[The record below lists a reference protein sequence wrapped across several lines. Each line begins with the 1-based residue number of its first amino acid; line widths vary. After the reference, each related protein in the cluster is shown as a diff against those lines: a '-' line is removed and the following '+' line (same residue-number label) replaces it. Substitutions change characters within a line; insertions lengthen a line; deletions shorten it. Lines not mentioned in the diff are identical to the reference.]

1 MTVKVSELIAE
12 LKKMPQDAEVFIGL
26 ETFDGVALER
36 GRIAKELTW
45 FGNKKFVRVEDAKK
59 RDAAVMFTRRCEF
72 ADGSVDQ
79 NWI

>member
-1 MTVKVSELIAE
+1 MRVAE
-12 LKKMPQDAEVFIGL
+12 VIKALQAMPQDAEVFIGL
-26 ETFDGVALER
+26 ETFDGVTLER

-45 FGNKKFVRVEDAKK
+45 FGNKKFARVEDAKK
-59 RDAAVMFTRRCEF
+59 RDDAVMFTRRCEF

>member
-1 MTVKVSELIAE
+1 MTVGEVIKALQA
-12 LKKMPQDAEVFIGL
+12 LPQDAEVFIGL
-26 ETFDGVALER
+26 ETFDSVTLER

-59 RDAAVMFTRRCEF
+59 RDDAVMFTRRCEF

>member
-1 MTVKVSELIAE
+1 MKVAELIAE
-12 LKKMPQDAEVFIGL
+12 LRKMPQEAEVFIGL
-26 ETFDGVALER
+26 ETFDCVELVR
-36 GRIAKELTW
+36 GRIAKEPTW